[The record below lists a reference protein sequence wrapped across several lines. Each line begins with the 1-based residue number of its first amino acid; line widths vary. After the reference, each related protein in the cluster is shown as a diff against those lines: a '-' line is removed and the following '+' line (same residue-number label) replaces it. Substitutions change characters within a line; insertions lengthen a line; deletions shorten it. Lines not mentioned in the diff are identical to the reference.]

1 MKVTQE
7 PRLPGLSAQLPVRL
21 TDLLREFARAIN
33 ELISRTDTPLSVK
46 AVTVTASPYTYTA
59 TADGFVSIVGG
70 TVSGLAYVRQ
80 GVTTALAVGPM
91 VPVKKGDGVRIT
103 YSVAPTVTVI

>member
-7 PRLPGLSAQLPVRL
+7 PRLPGFTPQLPIRL

-33 ELISRTDTPLSVK
+33 ELIGRTDTPISVT
-46 AVTVTASPYTYTA
+46 AVTVTASPFTYTA
-59 TADGFVSIVGG
+59 PADGFLSIVGG
-70 TVSGLAYVRQ
+70 TVSGVSYVRQ
-80 GVTTALAVGPM
+80 GLTTTLAVGSV

-103 YSVAPTVTVI
+103 YSVAPTVTLI